1 MVGTGGRQH
10 HQNQAMCGLKES
22 TMVSTV
28 EREKMPLY
36 ICGNGWKK
44 QEIEIEKMMEMKSI
58 ESSRKE
64 KKKKKKKEE
73 RVMSK

>member
-1 MVGTGGRQH
+1 
-10 HQNQAMCGLKES
+10 
-22 TMVSTV
+22 MVSTV

-44 QEIEIEKMMEMKSI
+44 QEIEIEIEKMMEMKSN

-64 KKKKKKKEE
+64 KKKKKKEE